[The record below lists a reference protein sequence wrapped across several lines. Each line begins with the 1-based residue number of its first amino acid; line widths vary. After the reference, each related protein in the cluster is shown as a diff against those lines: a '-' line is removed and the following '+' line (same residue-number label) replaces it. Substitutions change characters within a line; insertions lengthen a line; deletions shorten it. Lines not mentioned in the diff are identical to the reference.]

1 MIVLASPAASQVVPG
16 ILGFLVVAGMGL
28 ALFFLL
34 RSMNKQLNKVA
45 REPRWREEAKEAQQD
60 QAQQD
65 LAQQDQAQQDQA
77 EREQAQRDR
86 AQRDYSQNGTAQQ
99 G

>member
-1 MIVLASPAASQVVPG
+1 MVLASPAASQVVPG

-45 REPRWREEAKEAQQD
+45 REPRWREEAK
-60 QAQQD
+60 QAQPDQ
-65 LAQQDQAQQDQA
+65 AQQDQAQQDQA
-77 EREQAQRDR
+77 QQDQAD
-86 AQRDYSQNGTAQQ
+86 RDYSQNGTPQQ

>member
-16 ILGFLVVAGMGL
+16 ILGFLVVAGMAL

-45 REPRWREEAKEAQQD
+45 REPRWREEAK
-60 QAQQD
+60 
-65 LAQQDQAQQDQA
+65 QAQQDQA
-77 EREQAQRDR
+77 ERDQAQRDR

>member
-16 ILGFLVVAGMGL
+16 ILGFLVVAGMAL

-45 REPRWREEAKEAQQD
+45 REPRWREEAKQ
-60 QAQQD
+60 
-65 LAQQDQAQQDQA
+65 AQQDQAQQDQA
-77 EREQAQRDR
+77 QQDQAQQDQAKQDQ

>member
-1 MIVLASPAASQVVPG
+1 VIVLASPAASQVVPG

-65 LAQQDQAQQDQA
+65 QAQQDQA
-77 EREQAQRDR
+77 ERDQAQRDR